1 MCNYLLCLKLV
12 LKDVEPTLC
21 SLKKKKLYKICSLRR
36 EQFEWGEK

>member
-21 SLKKKKLYKICSLRR
+21 SLKKKKTVQNM
-36 EQFEWGEK
+36 QFKKGTV

>member
-21 SLKKKKLYKICSLRR
+21 SLKKKTVQNM
-36 EQFEWGEK
+36 QFKKGTV